1 MSQDEELKWMTK
13 RYSWKYIPDRYQAMV
28 ATIVSAL
35 LYFNIFNLLFVQQ
48 ADNCGTFFRPQL
60 DLADKPRGWIWDT
73 LSRGSDGSDVNCS
86 DGFFT
91 GLLWSVI
98 FSFIGL
104 AICGLVLRR
113 AIKREAK
120 STLDAAAPSDTS
132 PGWKDDPF
140 NSYRQRWWNGGS
152 WSDQTKY
159 KPGMEPNS

>member
-35 LYFNIFNLLFVQQ
+35 LYYNVFTVLFRSENGAGGACGSLVRPVTDDGDVKWFTFSIFSRDDNL
-48 ADNCGTFFRPQL
+48 
-60 DLADKPRGWIWDT
+60 
-73 LSRGSDGSDVNCS
+73 NCS
-86 DGFFT
+86 RFMQVRWWEFFAT
-91 GLLWSVI
+91 FGAI
-98 FSFIGL
+98 

-113 AIKREAK
+113 AIKRESK